1 MRTMTVT
8 EGLVELKTLD
18 KRISKARG
26 AGYVSCGKKK
36 ADEVNGVKKAD
47 MESAIKANYD
57 SILDLMENRAKIKA
71 AIVKSNAETELIVGK
86 EKMTVA
92 EAIERKSSIEYDKAL
107 LGVMAAQYENAKLQ
121 VDAQNHAL
129 EGTIEKMTQRLSE
142 SDKQNL
148 ATEQKALAEAYTKDN
163 EWGLIDPL
171 DIGAKIKE
179 LDERIDTFESNVD
192 TALSLSNAVTMIE
205 V

>member
-8 EGLVELKTLD
+8 EGLVKLKTLD
-18 KRISKARG
+18 KRINKERENVF
-26 AGYVSCGKKK
+26 VSCGKKK
-36 ADEVNGVKKAD
+36 ADEVQGIKKAD
-47 MESAIKANYD
+47 IESALKSGYD
-57 SILDLMENRAKIKA
+57 SVIDLMENRAKIKA

-92 EAIERKSSIEYDKAL
+92 EAIERKSGIEYDKAL
-107 LGVMAAQYENAKLQ
+107 LSRMVEQYEFAKSQ
-121 VDAQNHAL
+121 VDTQNHAL
-129 EGTIEKMTQRLSE
+129 EGSIEQMTQKLSE

-148 ATEQKALAEAYTKDN
+148 ATEQKALAEAYMKDN

-179 LDERIDTFESNVD
+179 LDERIDAFESNVD